1 MEYVGIPSI
10 IIICYL
16 VGELFKLLILKKKSK
31 YKYIPIIVGIT
42 GGILGV
48 ISYYISPNIVLNVES
63 PLVAISIGI
72 LSGLAST
79 GSNELIK
86 QIIKKEEEKKNGK

>member
-16 VGELFKLLILKKKSK
+16 VGELFKLMILKKKSK

-63 PLVAISIGI
+63 PLIAISIGI

>member
-16 VGELFKLLILKKKSK
+16 VGEIFKLMILKKKSK

-79 GSNELIK
+79 GSNELIR
-86 QIIKKEEEKKNGK
+86 QIIKKDEVK